1 MPSDD
6 EELVDDDDADF
17 ELLGFDKY
25 ALNPCPR
32 WSSSVSI

>member
-6 EELVDDDDADF
+6 EELVDDDSDF
-17 ELLGFDKY
+17 ELLDFDKY